1 MKIQINHKP
10 FFMRKIILFVM
21 ILSGLLQTASA
32 QETKKEEK
40 FRKNTVHIN
49 ITNPLIFGSGSIVLG
64 YERLLNSKKHSF
76 TINVGLTSFPDFGLI
91 ENDSLK
97 HLSKLKNQ
105 KGFNVSADYR
115 FYLAKENKY
124 PAPRGVYIGPYY
136 SYNYFGNHNSWE
148 IKNSNG
154 STGLVESEVK
164 LNVHTIGFEFGYQF
178 VFRDRISL
186 DMVLLGP
193 GIGTYNFKA
202 AFSNNL
208 SDAAKQ
214 KILEALDGALAEKF
228 PGYGIIVNEDEFKRT
243 GSTDRTT
250 IGYRYMVQLGFRF

>member
-1 MKIQINHKP
+1 MKKTSLLMLSAV
-10 FFMRKIILFVM
+10 FM
-21 ILSGLLQTASA
+21 ILVFEQPASA

-64 YERLLNSKKHSF
+64 YERILKSKKHSF
-76 TINVGLTSFPDFGLI
+76 TINFGLTSFPDFGLVDS
-91 ENDSLK
+91 DSLK

-136 SYNYFGNHNSWE
+136 SYNYFGNHNSWDV
-148 IKNSNG
+148 KTLSG
-154 STGLVESEVK
+154 PTVVESELK
-164 LNVHTIGFEFGYQF
+164 LNVHTIGFELGYQF
-178 VFRDRISL
+178 VFGDRISL
-186 DMVLLGP
+186 DLVMLGP
-193 GIGTYNFKA
+193 GVGFYDFKVG
-202 AFSNNL
+202 FSNNL
-208 SDAAKQ
+208 SDGAKQ
-214 KILEALDGALAEKF
+214 KILEALNGALGEKF
-228 PGYGIIVNEDEFKRT
+228 PGYGVIVNEEEFKRT
-243 GSTDRTT
+243 GATDRTT

>member
-1 MKIQINHKP
+1 MKKTSWLLLNAL
-10 FFMRKIILFVM
+10 FMMLVFEQSV
-21 ILSGLLQTASA
+21 SA

-49 ITNPLIFGSGSIVLG
+49 LTNPLIFGSGSVVIG
-64 YERLLNSKKHSF
+64 YERILKSKKHSF
-76 TINVGLTSFPDFGLI
+76 TINVGLTSFPDFGFI
-91 ENDSLK
+91 DNDSLK
-97 HLSKLKNQ
+97 HLNRLKNQ

-136 SYNYFGNHNSWE
+136 SYNYFGNHNAWE
-148 IKNSNG
+148 VKSTNG
-154 STGLVESEVK
+154 SLADVESQIK
-164 LNVHTIGFEFGYQF
+164 LNVHTIGFELGYQF
-178 VFRDRISL
+178 IFGDRISL

-193 GIGTYNFKA
+193 GMGLYDFKVG
-202 AFSNNL
+202 FNNNL

-214 KILEALDGALAEKF
+214 KILEALNGGLAEKF
-228 PGYGIIVNEDEFKRT
+228 PGYGIIVNEEEFKRT
-243 GSTDRTT
+243 GATNRTT

>member
-1 MKIQINHKP
+1 MKKTS
-10 FFMRKIILFVM
+10 LCV
-21 ILSGLLQTASA
+21 LSLALMTLVFEQSVSA
-32 QETKKEEK
+32 QETKKEDK
-40 FRKNTVHIN
+40 QRKNTVHIN
-49 ITNPLIFGSGSIVLG
+49 LTNPLIFGSGSIVLG

-76 TINVGLTSFPDFGLI
+76 TINIGLTSFPDLGFI
-91 ENDSLK
+91 DNDSLK
-97 HLSKLKNQ
+97 HLQKLKDQ

-115 FYLAKENKY
+115 FYLLKENKY

-148 IKNSNG
+148 VKSTNG
-154 STGLVESEVK
+154 SVADVESQIK
-164 LNVHTIGFEFGYQF
+164 LNVHTIGFELGYQF
-178 VFRDRISL
+178 IFGDRISL

-193 GIGTYNFKA
+193 GVGIYNFKT

-228 PGYGIIVNEDEFKRT
+228 PGYGIIVNEEEFKRT
-243 GSTDRTT
+243 GATDRTT

>member
-1 MKIQINHKP
+1 MKKTSL
-10 FFMRKIILFVM
+10 FLLSSVFMMLIFEQ
-21 ILSGLLQTASA
+21 SASA
-32 QETKKEEK
+32 QETKKED
-40 FRKNTVHIN
+40 RQRMNTVHIN

-64 YERLLNSKKHSF
+64 YERLLKSKKHSF
-76 TINVGLTSFPDFGLI
+76 SINIGLTSFPDFGLI

-97 HLSKLKNQ
+97 HLNKLKDQ

-115 FYLAKENKY
+115 FYLLKENKH

-154 STGLVESEVK
+154 STGIVESEVK

-193 GIGTYNFKA
+193 GLGTYNFKTG
-202 AFSNNL
+202 FSNNL

-228 PGYGIIVNEDEFKRT
+228 PGYGIIVNEEEFKKT

-250 IGYRYMVQLGFRF
+250 IGYRYMIQLGFRF

>member
-1 MKIQINHKP
+1 MKIHIKQKP
-10 FFMRKIILFVM
+10 FIMRKIILFVM
-21 ILSGLLQTASA
+21 IHAGLLQTASA
-32 QETKKEEK
+32 QETKKED
-40 FRKNTVHIN
+40 RQRMNTVHIN
-49 ITNPLIFGSGSIVLG
+49 ITNPLIFGSGSIVVG
-64 YERLLNSKKHSF
+64 YERLLKSKKHSI
-76 TINVGLTSFPDFGLI
+76 TINIGLTSFPDFGLI
-91 ENDSLK
+91 ETDSLK
-97 HLSKLKNQ
+97 HLSKLKDQ

-115 FYLAKENKY
+115 FYLLKENKH

-154 STGLVESEVK
+154 STAIVNSEVK

-178 VFRDRISL
+178 IFKDRISL

-193 GIGTYNFKA
+193 GVGTYSFKTG
-202 AFSNNL
+202 FSNNL

-228 PGYGIIVNEDEFKRT
+228 PGYGIIVNEEEFKKT
-243 GSTDRTT
+243 GATDRTT

>member
-1 MKIQINHKP
+1 MKKTSL
-10 FFMRKIILFVM
+10 FLLSSAFMMLVFEQPV
-21 ILSGLLQTASA
+21 SA
-32 QETKKEEK
+32 QETKKEE
-40 FRKNTVHIN
+40 RQRMNTVHIN

-64 YERLLNSKKHSF
+64 YERLLKSKKHSF
-76 TINVGLTSFPDFGLI
+76 SINIGLTSFPDFGLI

-97 HLSKLKNQ
+97 HLNKLKDQ

-115 FYLAKENKY
+115 FYLLKENKH

-148 IKNSNG
+148 IKSPNG
-154 STGLVESEVK
+154 STAIVESEVK

-193 GIGTYNFKA
+193 GLGTYNFKTG
-202 AFSNNL
+202 FSNNL

-228 PGYGIIVNEDEFKRT
+228 PGYGIIVNEEEFKRT

>member
-1 MKIQINHKP
+1 MKKTSLFLLISA
-10 FFMRKIILFVM
+10 FIIFVFNQ
-21 ILSGLLQTASA
+21 SASA

-49 ITNPLIFGSGSIVLG
+49 LTNPLIFGSGSIVIG
-64 YERLLNSKKHSF
+64 YERILKSKKHSF
-76 TINVGLTSFPDFGLI
+76 TINFGLTSFPDFGFI
-91 ENDSLK
+91 DNDSLK
-97 HLSKLKNQ
+97 HLNKLKDQ

-148 IKNSNG
+148 VKTASG
-154 STGLVESEVK
+154 VSPVQSEMK
-164 LNVHTIGFEFGYQF
+164 LNVHTIGFELGYQF
-178 VFRDRISL
+178 IFGDRISL

-193 GIGTYNFKA
+193 GVGAYNFRV

-214 KILEALDGALAEKF
+214 KILEALNGGLAEKF
-228 PGYGIIVNEDEFKRT
+228 PGYGIIVNEEEFKRT
-243 GSTDRTT
+243 GATNRTT

>member
-1 MKIQINHKP
+1 
-10 FFMRKIILFVM
+10 MRKIILFVM
-21 ILSGLLQTASA
+21 TLSGLLQPALA

-49 ITNPLIFGSGSIVLG
+49 ITNPLIFGSGSVVIG
-64 YERLLNSKKHSF
+64 YERLLKSKKHSF
-76 TINVGLTSFPDFGLI
+76 TINIGVTSFPDFGLI

-97 HLSKLKNQ
+97 HLNKLKDQ

-115 FYLAKENKY
+115 FYLLKENKY

-148 IKNSNG
+148 VKNSNG
-154 STGLVESEVK
+154 STAIVESELK

-178 VFRDRISL
+178 IFRDRISL

-193 GIGTYNFKA
+193 GVGFYDFKA
-202 AFSNNL
+202 VFSNNL
-208 SDAAKQ
+208 SDEVKQ
-214 KILEALDGALAEKF
+214 KILDALNGSLAEKF
-228 PGYGIIVNEDEFKRT
+228 PGYGIIINEEEFKRT
-243 GSTDRTT
+243 GATDRTT

>member
-1 MKIQINHKP
+1 MKKTS
-10 FFMRKIILFVM
+10 LFL
-21 ILSGLLQTASA
+21 LSSVFIMFVFGQTTSA
-32 QETKKEEK
+32 QETKKEE
-40 FRKNTVHIN
+40 RQRMNTVHIN

-64 YERLLNSKKHSF
+64 YERLLKNKKHSF
-76 TINVGLTSFPDFGLI
+76 TINIGLTSFPDFGLI

-97 HLSKLKNQ
+97 HLNKLKDQ

-115 FYLAKENKY
+115 FYLLKENKH

-154 STGLVESEVK
+154 TTSIVESEVK

-193 GIGTYNFKA
+193 GLGTYNFKA
-202 AFSNNL
+202 GFSNNL
-208 SDAAKQ
+208 SDATKQ

-228 PGYGIIVNEDEFKRT
+228 PGYGVIVNEEEFKRT
-243 GSTDRTT
+243 GATNRTT

>member
-1 MKIQINHKP
+1 MKKTSLLMLS
-10 FFMRKIILFVM
+10 FVFMMLVFEQSV
-21 ILSGLLQTASA
+21 LA

-49 ITNPLIFGSGSIVLG
+49 LTNPLIFGSGSIVVG
-64 YERLLNSKKHSF
+64 YERILKSKKHSF
-76 TINVGLTSFPDFGLI
+76 SINVGLTSFPDFGFI
-91 ENDSLK
+91 DNDSLK
-97 HLSKLKNQ
+97 HLNKLKDQ

-136 SYNYFGNHNSWE
+136 SYNYFGNHNAWE
-148 IKNSNG
+148 VKNING
-154 STGLVESEVK
+154 SIADVESQIK
-164 LNVHTIGFEFGYQF
+164 LNVHTIGFELGYQF
-178 VFRDRISL
+178 VFGDRISL

-193 GIGTYNFKA
+193 GVGLYDFKVG
-202 AFSNNL
+202 FSNNL
-208 SDAAKQ
+208 SDEAKQ

-228 PGYGIIVNEDEFKRT
+228 PGYGIIVNEEEFKRSGAT
-243 GSTDRTT
+243 NRTT

>member
-1 MKIQINHKP
+1 MKKTSL
-10 FFMRKIILFVM
+10 FLLSSAFIILV
-21 ILSGLLQTASA
+21 LEQTATA

-40 FRKNTVHIN
+40 QRNNTIHIN

-64 YERLLNSKKHSF
+64 YERLLKNKKHSF
-76 TINVGLTSFPDFGLI
+76 TINIGLTSFPDFGLI

-97 HLSKLKNQ
+97 HLNKLKDQ

-115 FYLAKENKY
+115 FYLLKENKH

-154 STGLVESEVK
+154 STAIVESEVK

-193 GIGTYNFKA
+193 GVGTYDFKA
-202 AFSNNL
+202 GFSNNL

-228 PGYGIIVNEDEFKRT
+228 PGYGIIVNEEEFKRK

>member
-1 MKIQINHKP
+1 MLGSVC
-10 FFMRKIILFVM
+10 MMLLFEQ
-21 ILSGLLQTASA
+21 STSA

-40 FRKNTVHIN
+40 QRMNTVHVN
-49 ITNPLIFGSGSIVLG
+49 LTNPLIFGTGSIVLG
-64 YERLLNSKKHSF
+64 YERLLNSKKHSI
-76 TINVGLTSFPDFGLI
+76 TINVGLTSFPEFSLI
-91 ENDSLK
+91 DTDSLK
-97 HLSKLKNQ
+97 HLSKSKKQ

-115 FYLAKENKY
+115 FYLLKENKY

-148 IKNSNG
+148 VKTT
-154 STGLVESEVK
+154 TGVTPVQTEVK
-164 LNVHTIGFEFGYQF
+164 LNVHTIGFELGYQF
-178 VFRDRISL
+178 IFGDRISL

-193 GIGTYNFKA
+193 GVGAYNMKV

-228 PGYGIIVNEDEFKRT
+228 PGYGTIVNEEEFKRSGAT
-243 GSTDRTT
+243 NRTT